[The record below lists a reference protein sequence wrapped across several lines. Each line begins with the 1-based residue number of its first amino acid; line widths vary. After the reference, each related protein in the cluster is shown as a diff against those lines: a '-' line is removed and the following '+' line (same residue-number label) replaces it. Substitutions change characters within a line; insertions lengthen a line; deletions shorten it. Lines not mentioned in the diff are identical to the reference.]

1 MQPIQILT
9 AGTGLPE
16 ERAKQV
22 AEAAA
27 PACVSIR
34 ASGLLNPMLGSGF
47 QIRDGFIVTAKHVV
61 DPFLF
66 QGELMPFTTIKV
78 SPLTGQSK
86 SFEVPLERVVDN
98 YDLAFLGYI
107 SELDDLMLGRADDL
121 AVGDPVLVLAS
132 PGTIEEPLL
141 PYAGLGQ
148 VHSTSTTTPA
158 TFRYTVPILG
168 GSSGGAILNMDGQVV
183 GINLLRQ
190 SIGGTLYGVGL
201 KAEAIKAAL
210 EGRMYMPSPVVYE
223 PSQILVPVALGIGAG
238 LLIVALSRR

>member
-34 ASGLLNPMLGSGF
+34 VTGPLNAVLGSGF
-47 QIRDGFIVTAKHVV
+47 QISDGFIVTAKHVI

-66 QGELMPFTTIKV
+66 QGELIPLTSIKV
-78 SPLTGQSK
+78 SPLSDQSK
-86 SFEVPLERVVDN
+86 SFGVPLEYVVDN

-107 SELDDLMLGRADDL
+107 RELEDLMLGKADDL

-132 PGTIEEPLL
+132 PGTIEQPLL

-158 TFRYTVPILG
+158 TFRYTVPIVP
-168 GSSGGAILNMDGQVV
+168 GSSGGAILDMDGQVV
-183 GINLLRQ
+183 GINLIQQ

-223 PSQILVPVALGIGAG
+223 PTQILVPVALGIGAG